1 MPVGHLP
8 LGHPATRPPL
18 LVPDDPLKE
27 VPWIEKLRLM
37 KIKKNQEFFDRLGLD
52 EARRALQR
60 PKRPRQKKA
69 PAAIVP
75 RQMPARGKQLHP
87 LDEYAVGFDFGTP
100 ALDPPALHFS
110 SRRAF
115 LPLSPQA
122 TPPR

>member
-1 MPVGHLP
+1 MVK
-8 LGHPATRPPL
+8 TEMTVTKRQM
-18 LVPDDPLKE
+18 LK
-27 VPWIEKLRLM
+27 KLQETEFPKNTGRQNIL
-37 KIKKNQEFFDRLGLD
+37 KKNQEFFDRLGLD
-52 EARRALQR
+52 EARRALHR

-115 LPLSPQA
+115 LPRSPQA